1 MRLSKAFAR
10 SSENICRLLKSEIPT
25 NKSQIKQVLRVVPK
39 SDFEIY
45 LQIVSKF
52 KDIGKLTEYLKE
64 IEIMNEPYS
73 LSQLKINGDDLLK
86 LGIKDKQ
93 IKITL
98 ENLLT
103 LVIEHPEF
111 NDEIFLNEQ
120 VTK

>member
-1 MRLSKAFAR
+1 MQKDKISVIIPVYNVEKYVEESVLSIMNQ
-10 SSENICRLLKSEIPT
+10 S
-25 NKSQIKQVLRVVPK
+25 
-39 SDFEIY
+39 
-45 LQIVSKF
+45 
-52 KDIGKLTEYLKE
+52 LKE

-111 NDEIFLNEQ
+111 NDEIFLKEQ